1 MYFNFASHHIEE
13 GTDHMSNMTPLL
25 ERNKEFARTGALAG
39 LPPVPKYKV
48 FVVACMDGRV
58 DPAHILGI
66 DPGDA
71 LVVRNA
77 GGRAT
82 DEVIREVAFIA
93 TLTESQLGAD
103 APSFEVAVIHHT
115 GCGTSFLADPDFRH
129 TFAARVHAD
138 EESLADQ
145 AVTDPTATVQ
155 IDVDK
160 LTSSSLLPDHWSVSG
175 HVYDLDTGLVTT
187 ITDHG

>member
-1 MYFNFASHHIEE
+1 LQVHFIKE
-13 GTDHMSNMTPLL
+13 GTDHMSNITPLL
-25 ERNKEFARTGALAG
+25 ERNKEFARTGTHVGLA
-39 LPPVPKYKV
+39 PVPKYKA
-48 FVVACMDGRV
+48 FVVSCMDGRV

-66 DPGDA
+66 GPGDA
-71 LVVRNA
+71 LVMRNA
-77 GGRAT
+77 GGRVT

-93 TLTESQLGAD
+93 TLTENQLGAD
-103 APSFEVAVIHHT
+103 APPYEVAVIHHT
-115 GCGTSFLADPDFRH
+115 GCGSSFLADPDFRH
-129 TFAARVHAD
+129 TFAARIHAD
-138 EESLADQ
+138 EESLAEQ

-175 HVYDLDTGLVTT
+175 HIYDLDTGLVTT

>member
-1 MYFNFASHHIEE
+1 
-13 GTDHMSNMTPLL
+13 MSNISPLL
-25 ERNKEFARTGALAG
+25 ERNKEFARTGAHIG
-39 LPPVPKYKV
+39 LMPVPKYKV

-58 DPAHILGI
+58 DPAHILGV

-71 LVVRNA
+71 LVMRNA
-77 GGRAT
+77 GGRVT

-93 TLTESQLGAD
+93 TLTETLFGDD
-103 APSFEVAVIHHT
+103 APPFEVAVIHHT
-115 GCGTSFLADPDFRH
+115 GCGSSFLADPDFRH
-129 TFAARVHAD
+129 TFAARIHAD
-138 EESLADQ
+138 EDSLADN

-160 LTSSSLLPDHWSVSG
+160 LTSSSLLPAQWSVSG
-175 HVYDLDTGLVTT
+175 HTYDLETGLVTT